1 MSVVVALNQ
10 DGVIYVGCDSQ
21 VSDSRSKYT
30 LTNPNNYK
38 IWKLK
43 GFEDYCIFGGVGSL
57 RDINLVRVS
66 DELLDELSILKG
78 NINFEYVVKNLVS
91 NMFNMLDQ
99 YDRVKKSDDNSKR
112 MGSSYIFSYND
123 SLFEI
128 SVDGSVIEVD
138 EYTAIGSGS
147 DIALGSLNTTNNMDP
162 IERIIL
168 AIESSCK
175 TNLYVNYPIVILN
188 SKSRDLILID
198 SKRNKIS

>member
-1 MSVVVALNQ
+1 MSVVVALKH
-10 DGVIYVGCDSQ
+10 DGVIYMGCDSQ

-30 LTNPNNYK
+30 LSNPNNYK

-57 RDINLVRVS
+57 RDINIMRVS
-66 DELLDELSILKG
+66 GDLVDELAILKD
-78 NINFEYVVKNLVS
+78 NVNFEYVVEKLVS
-91 NMFNMLDQ
+91 NIFGLLDR
-99 YDRVKKSDDNSKR
+99 YSRLKKSDDEFKLMS
-112 MGSSYIFSYND
+112 SSYVFSYKS

-128 SVDGSVIEVD
+128 AFDGSVLEVD

-147 DIALGSLNTTNNMDP
+147 DIALGSLNTTYSLEP

-175 TNLYVNYPIVILN
+175 TNLYVNYPIVITN
-188 SKSRDLILID
+188 SKSKELILID
-198 SKRNKIS
+198 SERKRFK